1 MPGRLSLI
9 FSHSC
14 ASALYPLARLVAG
27 EGKRRG
33 CCGFFRSS
41 RDARVRVQG
50 TVAFRYCQALLI
62 ICTDFYFRFRAMLGR
77 NNQL

>member
-41 RDARVRVQG
+41 RDSRVRVQK
-50 TVAFRYCQALLI
+50 TLAIPNYRDLLI
-62 ICTDFYFRFRAMLGR
+62 VVPEPT
-77 NNQL
+77 